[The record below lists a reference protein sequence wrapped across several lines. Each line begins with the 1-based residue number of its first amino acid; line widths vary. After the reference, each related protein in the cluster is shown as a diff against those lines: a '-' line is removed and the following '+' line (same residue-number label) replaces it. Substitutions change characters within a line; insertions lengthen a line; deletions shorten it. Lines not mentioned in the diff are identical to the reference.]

1 MSEKADAMLIYILR
15 TGLFEEEKI
24 ISDAI
29 DLLAEDHEIEQFDAT
44 RPDIEDQDWDDALK
58 KLIRA
63 DRVLP
68 V

>member
-1 MSEKADAMLIYILR
+1 MQIFILR
-15 TGLFEEEKI
+15 TGLFEEKKI

-29 DLLAEDHEIEQFDAT
+29 DLLAQEHDIEQFDAT
-44 RPDIEDQDWDDALK
+44 QPGIEDQDWDDALK
-58 KLIRA
+58 RLIAA